1 MTNKIIYDVESRQI
15 VHADNLGPS
24 GGMSFDR
31 LASLLQQHECRG
43 TERLTAIVF
52 RPDIM
57 MLELRFK
64 EGKRI

>member
-1 MTNKIIYDVESRQI
+1 MINKIIYDVESRQI
-15 VHADNLGPS
+15 VQTDSLGLS

-31 LASLLQQHECRG
+31 LAKLLQQHECRG

-64 EGKRI
+64 EGQRS